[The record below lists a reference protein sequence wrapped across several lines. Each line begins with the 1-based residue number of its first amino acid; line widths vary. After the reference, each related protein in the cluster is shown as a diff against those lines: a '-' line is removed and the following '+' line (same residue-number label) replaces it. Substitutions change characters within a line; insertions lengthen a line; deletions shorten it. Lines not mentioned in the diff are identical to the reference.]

1 MGGNGTILDK
11 IKWLG
16 HAGFRIEGSKVVYID
31 PFKIKGGDKA
41 DLILVTHTHHDHLS
55 PNDIKKVL
63 GTDTTL
69 IISSD
74 ADIDTGFPK
83 DIIKIKPKDK
93 VEVKGLTVEA
103 VPSYNRD
110 KPFHPRANNWVG
122 YIITIDGSR
131 IYHTGDS
138 DFIPEMEGISADVVL
153 ISAGGTY
160 TMDAKEAAKAVLSMN
175 VKYAVPMHWGEI
187 VGDMSDAER
196 FKELVGDAVDVAILK
211 KE

>member
-1 MGGNGTILDK
+1 MGGNGNILDK

-31 PFKIKGGDKA
+31 PFSIKGGAKA
-41 DLILVTHTHHDHLS
+41 DLILATHTHYDHLS
-55 PNDIKKVL
+55 PDDIKRVS
-63 GTDTTL
+63 GEDTTL
-69 IISSD
+69 ITSSD
-74 ADIDTGFPK
+74 AKIDFIK
-83 DIIKIKPKDK
+83 DIIKMKPKDK
-93 VEVKGLTVEA
+93 VEIKGIVIEA

-110 KPFHPRANNWVG
+110 KPFHPRANNWLG

-138 DFIPEMEGISADVVL
+138 DFIPEMEGITSDVVL
-153 ISAGGTY
+153 IPVGGTY
-160 TMDAKEAAKAVLSMN
+160 TMDAEAAAKAVLSMN

-187 VGDMSDAER
+187 VGDIGDAER
-196 FKELVGDAVDVAILK
+196 FKELVGDRAKVAILK